1 MANALYDKGREAFL
15 SGDISWDADTIK
27 AVLTRDTPDTVN
39 DQFLSDL
46 ATTVSTSPTFTSPTV
61 VNGVADAADITFT
74 AVPAG
79 ASISYLVIYKDTG
92 LATTS
97 PLIAAI
103 DTATNLPV
111 VPNGADI
118 LVEWDNGANKIF
130 KL

>member
-61 VNGVADAADITFT
+61 TNGVADAADITFT
-74 AVPAG
+74 AVAAG

-92 LATTS
+92 LASSS

-111 VPNGADI
+111 IPNGSDI
-118 LVEWDNGANKIF
+118 LVEWDSGANKIF

>member
-79 ASISYLVIYKDTG
+79 SSISYLVIYKDTG